1 MHACMHASQ
10 ERNSSRF
17 FWIEYHSTIRSEY
30 ASAND
35 GILSLQR
42 ILAKNRDPQLYESH
56 ETFPSEQANSPKKS
70 MDEFRKLEILETR
83 RFIER
88 WFDKRSVRY
97 VSSSRE
103 LRGSRWNQV
112 RNEVKL
118 STRELS
124 GSCCIR
130 LEICPQTFLT
140 SRNVSDCGAATRERK
155 LGSMEAQL
163 WECSQ

>member
-1 MHACMHASQ
+1 MHACI
-10 ERNSSRF
+10 SRKKF
-17 FWIEYHSTIRSEY
+17 FSILLNWVPFNDKIRIRIRQRWY
-30 ASAND
+30 PF
-35 GILSLQR
+35 LQR

-88 WFDKRSVRY
+88 WFDKRLVRY

-155 LGSMEAQL
+155 LGSMEVL